1 MLNIKKIKR
10 CNQHVVI
17 FSVFSLIIIGFSTSS
32 FAVEDNVTIEGNL
45 TPFNRSEELYVI
57 KFAPATQTT

>member
-17 FSVFSLIIIGFSTSS
+17 FSVFSLIIIGFSASS

-45 TPFNRSEELYVI
+45 TPFNRSEEQYL
-57 KFAPATQTT
+57 